1 MARMRTGRAIGL
13 AVLTLAMVSAAPPRP
28 AGPEIRTSDVERF
41 YRVYDQAGGHP
52 SAAQLDHDY
61 LAPGSQGLHEFMRL
75 RNVSGARMADAMAK
89 TPETWIKARRCL
101 AALPAVKRRLR
112 ASFRKLGE
120 LYPEARFPP
129 VTIVVGRGRPVG
141 ITNPAGVT
149 IGLEALCAADF
160 MNPNLEDRFVH
171 VIAHEYGHIQQPDD
185 IQALEAGM
193 PGATVLKL
201 SLIEG
206 TAELTSELI
215 TGDVAN
221 WQHKAWTRGR
231 EAEIEAAFVRDMD
244 KTDTSAWLNNGP
256 GDAAHPGDLGYW
268 VGYRIVKTYYD
279 HATDKQR
286 ALEEI
291 YGIRDGKAF
300 LAKSGWRPATARSGA
315 AAQ

>member
-1 MARMRTGRAIGL
+1 
-13 AVLTLAMVSAAPPRP
+13 
-28 AGPEIRTSDVERF
+28 
-41 YRVYDQAGGHP
+41 
-52 SAAQLDHDY
+52 
-61 LAPGSQGLHEFMRL
+61 
-75 RNVSGARMADAMAK
+75 
-89 TPETWIKARRCL
+89 
-101 AALPAVKRRLR
+101 
-112 ASFRKLGE
+112 
-120 LYPEARFPP
+120 
-129 VTIVVGRGRPVG
+129 VVGRGRPVG

-149 IGLEALCAADF
+149 VGLEALCAADF
-160 MNPNLEDRFVH
+160 MNPNLEERFVH

-215 TGDVAN
+215 TDDVAN

-256 GDAAHPGDLGYW
+256 GDATHPGDLGYW

-279 HATDKQR
+279 HAADKRR
-286 ALEEI
+286 ALKEI
-291 YGIRDGKAF
+291 YAIRDPHAF
-300 LAKSGWRPATARSGA
+300 LMKSGWRPASGR
-315 AAQ
+315 

>member
-1 MARMRTGRAIGL
+1 MAWMRTGRAIVL
-13 AVLTLAMVSAAPPRP
+13 AALALATVGAAPARP
-28 AGPEIRTSDVERF
+28 AGPQILTSDVERF

-52 SAAQLDHDY
+52 TAAQLDHDY

-89 TPETWIKARRCL
+89 TPETWVKARRCL
-101 AALPAVKRRLR
+101 AALPAVKRRLT
-112 ASFRKLGE
+112 ASFRKLAD

-160 MNPNLEDRFVH
+160 MNPNLEDRFVR

-185 IQALEAGM
+185 IQAFEPGM
-193 PGATVLKL
+193 PGVTVLKA

-215 TGDVAN
+215 SGDVAN
-221 WQHKAWTRGR
+221 WQHKAWTRGH
-231 EAEIEAAFVRDMD
+231 EAEIEAAFVGDMD
-244 KTDTSAWLNNGP
+244 KTDASAWLSNGP

-268 VGYRIVKTYYD
+268 VGHRIVKTYYD
-279 HATDKQR
+279 HAKDKRR
-286 ALEEI
+286 ALKEI
-291 YGIRDGKAF
+291 YAIRDEKAF
-300 LAKSGWRPATARSGA
+300 LAKSGWRPEKAGSGA
-315 AAQ
+315 PSR